1 MTHDHVP
8 KARRT
13 QRSELTS
20 VPTSPHRPHHRRLL
34 MIAGVTFSMLV
45 IATMYAASFRYM
57 KVFDGLGRDNPRWSV
72 ISREFFQETAP
83 VVREL
88 DGIRETLGAVVRA
101 KLVQEKS
108 IEILKA
114 KVQSA
119 AAVSETP

>member
-1 MTHDHVP
+1 MEHPHVP

-13 QRSELTS
+13 QRTELKLE
-20 VPTSPHRPHHRRLL
+20 PPKHDPRRQQFL
-34 MIAGVTFSMLV
+34 MIAGVAFSMLV
-45 IATMYAASFRYM
+45 IAAMYAASFQYM

-72 ISREFFQETAP
+72 ISSEFFGETEP

-88 DGIRETLGAVVRA
+88 GGIKESLGAVVRA
-101 KLVQEKS
+101 KLVQQKS

-119 AAVSETP
+119 TAAPETP